1 MTEQT
6 AERIATALERIAEL
20 MELLTVEPQ
29 PMPEAT
35 EMPCPHPI
43 ELRLALGATSGWIC
57 QACQYTERPS

>member
-6 AERIATALERIAEL
+6 AERIATALERIADL

-35 EMPCPHPI
+35 EIPCSHPI
-43 ELRLALGATSGWIC
+43 ELRLALGATNGWIC